1 MKRIGITCAAVAAIA
16 LPATAMAANTNH
28 FGHLLGAK
36 GSAVK
41 FKERLSAEGSTV
53 TSFAVRDFEVACD
66 GGTIG
71 LLRVA
76 KLKGDVDVS
85 ATGGFKV
92 TDDNGE
98 TVFKVKGQIRRN
110 KAFGT
115 FRYFGAIEGTDG
127 VARDCDSGRLAWVT
141 RP

>member
-1 MKRIGITCAAVAAIA
+1 MKGIGITFVVAAALA
-16 LPATAMAANTNH
+16 LPAAAQGAIANH
-28 FGHLLGAK
+28 FGHLLDVP

-41 FKERLSAEGSTV
+41 FKERSNAGGSTV
-53 TSFAVRDFEVACD
+53 TSFAVRDFEVGCD
-66 GGTIG
+66 DGTVG
-71 LLRVA
+71 LMRVA
-76 KLKGDVDVS
+76 KLKGNIDVS
-85 ATGGFKV
+85 ATGGFKA

-127 VARDCDSGRLAWVT
+127 VERDCDSGRLTWVT